1 LPAIDRN
8 PSPEISMVVHT
19 CNPSTWE
26 AEAEAGRSEVLG
38 QPGLYN
44 KILFQKKKK
53 KEKEK
58 NPSLV

>member
-26 AEAEAGRSEVLG
+26 AEAGRSEVLG

-44 KILFQKKKK
+44 NILFQKKKK
-53 KEKEK
+53 KRKRKE
-58 NPSLV
+58 SQLGLS